1 MTTRRQFIHGAAG
14 LGTGLLTGGMPVSW
28 AALPGEARFLLVIL
42 RGGLDGLAA
51 FPPYGD
57 PDFAAARGGLA
68 LPAPGRPGGAI
79 RLDGRH
85 GMHPSL
91 APLSEFYER
100 EEMLVLP
107 AVAGPQRT
115 RSHFD
120 AQEVLENGLS
130 HANKGMEGWLNR
142 ALGHLQSGPDRLGL
156 AIGYDV
162 PLVLWGGVP
171 VASWAP
177 ARLPPSDATL
187 LDKVERLY
195 ARDALFAKALKEGR
209 TAKKMAG
216 KVMDGSMKKGR
227 GNLRSPG
234 RFAALAAAAGRFL
247 AEPAGTRIAV
257 LEMGGWDTHA
267 NQGVSEGRLARNL
280 APLADGLVQCRSQ
293 LGPAWNHTVIAVVT
307 EFGRTVRMNGTR
319 GTDHGTAGAAFL
331 LGGAVAGGRVAGG
344 WPGLSPEKLYKGRDL
359 APVIDMRA
367 IFAGILHEHLGVSC
381 GKLRQSVFPAADSP
395 VNPSEGFIRT

>member
-293 LGPAWNHTVIAVVT
+293 LGPACGWAGSMPVPTRPRLEPYRHRRGDRIRAHRPDERHARDRSRYRRGGVPAGWRGG
-307 EFGRTVRMNGTR
+307 GRTCR
-319 GTDHGTAGAAFL
+319 GRLAGPFSGKAL
-331 LGGAVAGGRVAGG
+331 QGQGPRAGHRYAG
-344 WPGLSPEKLYKGRDL
+344 D
-359 APVIDMRA
+359 
-367 IFAGILHEHLGVSC
+367 
-381 GKLRQSVFPAADSP
+381 
-395 VNPSEGFIRT
+395 IRRNSA